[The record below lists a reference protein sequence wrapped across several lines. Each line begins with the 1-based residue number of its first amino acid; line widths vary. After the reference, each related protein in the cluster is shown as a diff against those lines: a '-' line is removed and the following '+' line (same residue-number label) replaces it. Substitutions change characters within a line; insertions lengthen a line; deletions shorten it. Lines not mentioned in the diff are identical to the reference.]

1 MSVDARD
8 HTGTRYTSSNKGV
21 PIHWLDGD
29 KVADN
34 YEDFYDGSWDNKNGK
49 GKNEFG
55 NSFSDSSFIFT
66 GSRDNGTGVAELQDR

>member
-1 MSVDARD
+1 M
-8 HTGTRYTSSNKGV
+8 
-21 PIHWLDGD
+21 PIWWLNGD
-29 KVADN
+29 RVADN

-66 GSRDNGTGVAELQDR
+66 GSRNNGTAVWQARFNGSVKPVTPHGQAPGRAAKR